1 MRYSASIPACSYSPF
16 HILQAISAGYLNIV
30 VLLLQVIILLA
41 LIIIKAKFV
50 FNGYF

>member
-30 VLLLQVIILLA
+30 LLLLQVIILLA
-41 LIIIKAKFV
+41 LIMVKVKFV
-50 FNGYF
+50 LTGYF